1 MSNPTSASNAWAKI
15 KKKIVAQAGE
25 ATPASGSTSPV
36 KKTPGSKRK
45 KDAEAEGGEDGDDE
59 SPTKKPKPRAR
70 KPTKKKAES
79 EENGDDEEIK
89 VKGEVS
95 EEDDTFV

>member
-36 KKTPGSKRK
+36 KKTPASKRK
-45 KDAEAEGGEDGDDE
+45 KDAVADAGAGGDGDGE

-70 KPTKKKAES
+70 KPTKKLTES
-79 EENGDDEEIK
+79 EEEIK
-89 VKGEVS
+89 MECDVS
-95 EEDDTFV
+95 DEDDTFV